1 MGMNKLVTATASL
14 CLMMTAGA
22 VLSAPLPPTAPGT
35 SEKWGTIKGHVRDT
49 KGNPIAQAQV
59 VIVET
64 GETTSTDKNGTY
76 VFTGEDA
83 ALNVITASSA
93 KHQAET
99 LTITVRP
106 GTIQTRDLV
115 LVDASHTSAP
125 LAKGKKAPTAIIEVI
140 TSQGH
145 HVPPP
150 DPIANGPLDPFQGD
164 LGLHSTARSR

>member
-1 MGMNKLVTATASL
+1 MVSMNKLLTTAA
-14 CLMMTAGA
+14 CLWFAAPAGA
-22 VLSAPLPPTAPGT
+22 LLATPPAALPLQT
-35 SEKWGTIKGHVRDT
+35 GTITGHVRDT

-83 ALNVITASSA
+83 ALYVITASSA

-106 GTIQTRDLV
+106 GTIQTLDLV

-125 LAKGKKAPTAIIEVI
+125 LAKGKKPPTAIIEVI